1 MVLSVQ
7 NEKEK
12 NWFNSIEERKKRDLN
27 NYLMN
32 IDIGLLAIYTK
43 KERQETFE
51 DYKCMWVDWNDFF
64 QKIHHDFGY
73 CFANK

>member
-12 NWFNSIEERKKRDLN
+12 NLFNSIEERKKRDLN

-32 IDIGLLAIYTK
+32 IDIGLLAIYRK
-43 KERQETFE
+43 GKARDIRRLQ
-51 DYKCMWVDWNDFF
+51 MHVS
-64 QKIHHDFGY
+64 
-73 CFANK
+73 

>member
-1 MVLSVQ
+1 
-7 NEKEK
+7 
-12 NWFNSIEERKKRDLN
+12 
-27 NYLMN
+27 MN

-51 DYKCMWVDWNDFF
+51 DYKCMWVDRKDFF

>member
-12 NWFNSIEERKKRDLN
+12 NLFNSIEERKKRDLN

-51 DYKCMWVDWNDFF
+51 DYKCMWVDRKDFF

>member
-12 NWFNSIEERKKRDLN
+12 NLFNSIEERKKRDLN

-51 DYKCMWVDWNDFF
+51 DYKCM
-64 QKIHHDFGY
+64 
-73 CFANK
+73 